1 MGARRRQLP
10 QHCLSHG
17 CGHGA
22 AHGTPLHCPRT
33 AFRGAVCYPL
43 QYSGLQ
49 NSMDCIVHG
58 VAKSRTPLSN
68 FCFHLL
74 YFINTV
80 QVLLQ
85 ARIQGKL
92 CLSSLVPPPSWGER
106 AYAQKGFF
114 LPGGI
119 SSLGFLPPSSLLLLL
134 LQLWVISGLWFL
146 SNVAS

>member
-1 MGARRRQLP
+1 
-10 QHCLSHG
+10 
-17 CGHGA
+17 
-22 AHGTPLHCPRT
+22 
-33 AFRGAVCYPL
+33 
-43 QYSGLQ
+43 
-49 NSMDCIVHG
+49 MDCIVHG

-92 CLSSLVPPPSWGER
+92 CLSSLVPPPGWGER

-114 LPGGI
+114 LPGSI
-119 SSLGFLPPSSLLLLL
+119 SSLGFLDTQGTSSLQCSEFPKTVLSLSLCLL
-134 LQLWVISGLWFL
+134 SC
-146 SNVAS
+146 